1 MCHKCPLC
9 VFQAPTIQLV
19 LQHMRSVHS
28 SDPNFLVTCGLNG
41 CPRTFRNFSSF
52 YQHIYRN
59 HKDTGII
66 QSRGYNEV
74 AISLQTEDCQ
84 QNVLAVDLP
93 NAAGSSLRFNTEV
106 DFGKYV
112 ISTSICFCN
121 KCTICNLLSIK
132 LYFV

>member
-1 MCHKCPLC
+1 MFSRCLLSNWSYNICE
-9 VFQAPTIQLV
+9 VFILV
-19 LQHMRSVHS
+19 TQ
-28 SDPNFLVTCGLNG
+28 TCGLNG
-41 CPRTFRNFSSF
+41 CPRTFRNFSS
-52 YQHIYRN
+52 N

-74 AISLQTEDCQ
+74 AISPQTEDCQ

-93 NAAGSSLRFNTEV
+93 NAAGSSLSFNTEV

-112 ISTSICFCN
+112 ISISICFCN